1 MVRQYQIPELL
12 FRVDLGFVAHK
23 LLMKIDE
30 HSHPH
35 YENDEIRQKLIEN
48 LGFTFIRIN
57 PDPDPDAGFDPDVE
71 IAKIYIYINESSL
84 ELAVTSA
91 EKSLKEKFT
100 KELLSYISSIFKS
113 LNYIKYFIKKYYLP

>member
-1 MVRQYQIPELL
+1 MVGQYQIPELL

-30 HSHPH
+30 DSHSN

-48 LGFTFIRIN
+48 FGFTFIRIN